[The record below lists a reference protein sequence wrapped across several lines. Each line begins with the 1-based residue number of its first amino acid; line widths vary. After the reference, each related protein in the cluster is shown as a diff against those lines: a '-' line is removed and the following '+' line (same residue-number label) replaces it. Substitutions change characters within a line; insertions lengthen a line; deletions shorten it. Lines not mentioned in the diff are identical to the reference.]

1 MWDNPMQLLSL
12 DWQLQPPVNFAVSFR
27 RKICQN
33 NVVGGN
39 RMHDNSKADEKFNGI
54 IPGVKMKK
62 ESLFPSSTSAPL
74 FHFDKVGEKSLH
86 LDHQCT
92 MAKL

>member
-1 MWDNPMQLLSL
+1 MWDNPMQVLSL

-39 RMHDNSKADEKFNGI
+39 RMHDNSINEI
-54 IPGVKMKK
+54 IPSGDV
-62 ESLFPSSTSAPL
+62 EECLSPSSTSAPL
-74 FHFDKVGEKSLH
+74 FHLDKVGEKSLP
-86 LDHQCT
+86 LDHQ
-92 MAKL
+92 

>member
-1 MWDNPMQLLSL
+1 
-12 DWQLQPPVNFAVSFR
+12 
-27 RKICQN
+27 
-33 NVVGGN
+33 
-39 RMHDNSKADEKFNGI
+39 MHDNSKADEKFNGI
-54 IPGVKMKK
+54 IPGVEMKK